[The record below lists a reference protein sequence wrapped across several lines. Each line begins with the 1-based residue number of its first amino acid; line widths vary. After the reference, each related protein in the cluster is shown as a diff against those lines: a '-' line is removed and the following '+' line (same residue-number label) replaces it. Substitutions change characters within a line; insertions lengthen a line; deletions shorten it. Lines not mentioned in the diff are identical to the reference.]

1 LQREVQ
7 FDPKTAGPL
16 SLGVAASE
24 KSNAKG
30 ARLIVIGDSDFAE
43 NQWFGLQ
50 HNGDLFL
57 NAMDWLAQDENLIS
71 IRPKSATT
79 RRITLTE
86 GQMAAVRSIALFL
99 LPGIVILL
107 GVAIWW
113 KHR

>member
-1 LQREVQ
+1 M
-7 FDPKTAGPL
+7 
-16 SLGVAASE
+16 AASQ
-24 KSNAKG
+24 KSDNKG

-57 NAMDWLAQDENLIS
+57 NAVDWLAQDENLIS
-71 IRPKSATT
+71 IRPKSATN

-113 KHR
+113 KRR